1 MRDATVLICSPA
13 TVARFRRRGVDLRVL
28 TPLRV
33 LAVTANPYR
42 FPQPYNHRVFF
53 SAVADAVGDR
63 APVFDVVHGLA
74 AGAAGGTAAAPTTSL
89 PIKPR
94 TV

>member
-1 MRDATVLICSPA
+1 
-13 TVARFRRRGVDLRVL
+13 VL

-42 FPQPYNHRVFF
+42 FPQPYNPRLFF
-53 SAVADAVGDR
+53 GAIADAVGDR

-74 AGAAGGTAAAPTTSL
+74 AVPDGAAAGSPTTS
-89 PIKPR
+89 PPPTPR